1 MRMRSVSYTHLDVY
15 KRQTLHSIRFVDAH
29 LLVIER
35 CASSCLPRVRRLSS
49 PVKLGKMTFA
59 LAGNTG
65 QPHRRPHDVL
75 RGVGASQGVGIDQEA
90 MQRLRIIMEVPE
102 LHDQFSRGRRVHA
115 RAKRGEHDR
124 IGLFLPVRP
133 VSYTHLDVYKRQI
146 VTSSMNG
153 TESKRGLHK

>member
-1 MRMRSVSYTHLDVY
+1 
-15 KRQTLHSIRFVDAH
+15 
-29 LLVIER
+29 
-35 CASSCLPRVRRLSS
+35 
-49 PVKLGKMTFA
+49 MTFA

-124 IGLFLPVRP
+124 IGLFLPVRLSQQDHGELSAEALRDRQAARFENRKIARP
-133 VSYTHLDVYKRQI
+133 HERGHIVDVIEDARVGELHALEHRIEMLRIGDVLAGEKHEMH
-146 VTSSMNG
+146 VLETSEVG
-153 TESKRGLHK
+153 

>member
-1 MRMRSVSYTHLDVY
+1 M
-15 KRQTLHSIRFVDAH
+15 
-29 LLVIER
+29 
-35 CASSCLPRVRRLSS
+35 RRLSS

-102 LHDQFSRGRRVHA
+102 LHDQFSEVVACMLAPNEVSMTVLDFSCPYDFPSKIMGELSAEALRDRQAARFENRKIARPHERGHIVDVIEDARVGGA
-115 RAKRGEHDR
+115 SCPRT
-124 IGLFLPVRP
+124 P
-133 VSYTHLDVYKRQI
+133 
-146 VTSSMNG
+146 N
-153 TESKRGLHK
+153 